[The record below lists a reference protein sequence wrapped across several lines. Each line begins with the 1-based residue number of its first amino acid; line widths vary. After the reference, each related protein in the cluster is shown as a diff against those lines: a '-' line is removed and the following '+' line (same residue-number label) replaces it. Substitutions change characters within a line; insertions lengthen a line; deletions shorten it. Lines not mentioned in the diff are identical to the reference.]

1 MHAWWGK
8 IVWRLRRRAI
18 GEIGRRPHDGHA
30 HVRADAHRDHVLG
43 HLLSKAN
50 ARVVPLGHDIGQ
62 GWVDRKLYPD
72 VRIVRQQPRQGG
84 PKDRLGCVTR
94 RDPDGARRLLAELRW
109 WLEWRLSKASA

>member
-1 MHAWWGK
+1 
-8 IVWRLRRRAI
+8 
-18 GEIGRRPHDGHA
+18 
-30 HVRADAHRDHVLG
+30 
-43 HLLSKAN
+43 LLSKAN

-72 VRIVRQQPRQGG
+72 VR
-84 PKDRLGCVTR
+84 

>member
-1 MHAWWGK
+1 MHAWWVRSCG
-8 IVWRLRRRAI
+8 VFGVGRSQ
-18 GEIGRRPHDGHA
+18 IGRRPHDGHA
-30 HVRADAHRDHVLG
+30 HVRADAYRDHVLG

-72 VRIVRQQPRQGG
+72 VR
-84 PKDRLGCVTR
+84 